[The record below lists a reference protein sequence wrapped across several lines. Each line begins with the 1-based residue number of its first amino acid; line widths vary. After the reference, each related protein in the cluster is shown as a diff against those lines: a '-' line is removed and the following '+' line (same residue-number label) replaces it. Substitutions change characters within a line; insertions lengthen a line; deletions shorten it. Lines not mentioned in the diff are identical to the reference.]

1 MKVTISNAKN
11 TELTLND
18 IVPRIGTPFV
28 LHQDI
33 VNCVDDVNIYIVLE
47 RWTSPIVKVLDIKNR
62 KYVYFP
68 EEFVIEELRI
78 DSMQVS
84 IKHTL

>member
-1 MKVTISNAKN
+1 MKVTISNAKK

-18 IVPRIGTPFV
+18 IVIRIGTPFV
-28 LHQDI
+28 LRQDI
-33 VNCVDDVNIYIVLE
+33 DNCVDDVNIYIVLE
-47 RWTSPIVKVLDIKNR
+47 RWTSPLVKVLDIKNR

-68 EEFVIEELRI
+68 EDYVIEELRI

-84 IKHTL
+84 IKYPL